1 MPNYVTIESQIN
13 AADNLNDPVPS
24 WNRPATILGTTLA
37 FSAITSVCVSFRL
50 HTRFFVLRVP
60 GWDDYMMATAMLVGV
75 IGVVCMC
82 LAPFLGGLGEHFVE
96 LSAEKRKT
104 YFFLFY
110 LADGSFVTSVG
121 MIKSSLLLQYLR
133 VFKRQTVH
141 RDACVVVLVAVAIWG
156 SVTTFMAWFPCFP
169 IKGYWDW
176 SIKDRKC
183 YGYGSLYVSD
193 HYATFLAH
201 SIANMMLDIII
212 LVLPTPLLWDPDT
225 VKRTKLGIAGL
236 LTLGLIANILA
247 VLRLAET
254 VKHKAMSHPTFDHSW
269 YAPPLCLLGMLEVN
283 VACIG
288 ASIPVFWPVIRSTM
302 NAIFVTREIDVQV
315 ASRSMHLERSE
326 SLYSHDNSDG
336 ERRLWNSNS
345 RGESSHKEH
354 YKDTYIMDHVDPLRK
369 KKSGAV
375 DSVITADRNK
385 Y

>member
-13 AADNLNDPVPS
+13 AADNLDDPVPG

-37 FSAITSVCVSFRL
+37 FSVVTSICVSFRL

-60 GWDDYMMATAMLVGV
+60 GWDDYMMGIAMLVGS

-96 LSAEKRKT
+96 LSDEKRKT

-133 VFKRQTVH
+133 VFKRRSIQ
-141 RDACVVVLVAVAIWG
+141 RDASMVVLIAVAIWG

-169 IKGYWDW
+169 IRGYWDW

-201 SIANMMLDIII
+201 SIANMLLDMII
-212 LVLPTPLLWDPDT
+212 LFLPTPLLWDPDT

-236 LTLGLIANILA
+236 LTLGLIANIFA
-247 VLRLAET
+247 VLRLEET

-269 YAPPLCLLGMLEVN
+269 YAPALCLLGMLEVN
-283 VACIG
+283 IACIG
-288 ASIPVFWPVIRSTM
+288 ASIPVFWPVIRSHM

-315 ASRSMHLERSE
+315 ANRSMHLDRSE
-326 SLYSHDNSDG
+326 SLYSNDNSDG
-336 ERRLWNSNS
+336 ERRLWNNS
-345 RGESSHKEH
+345 RGESTQNEH
-354 YKDTYIMDHVDPLRK
+354 YKDTYVMDHVDPLRK
-369 KKSGAV
+369 KRSGAV
-375 DSVITADRNK
+375 DSVITADRK
-385 Y
+385 